1 MRNQRLMNLLAIL
14 VGGVGVAIGVLLLA
28 IVASGNVI
36 QGKAG
41 LALSGAALLLL
52 VAAFL
57 AVPFSVRVA
66 KWLTLLAL
74 ACLASLAIRLVFWPQ
89 PGVAPTL
96 LVQIAVIAFAALLVI
111 RVFLRRRRNGAEP
124 GR

>member
-1 MRNQRLMNLLAIL
+1 MRNQRLMSFLATL
-14 VGGVGVAIGVLLLA
+14 VGGVGVAMGLLLLA
-28 IVASGNVI
+28 IVGSGNVI

-52 VAAFL
+52 AAPFL

-74 ACLASLAIRLVFWPQ
+74 ACLASLSIRLVLWPQ

-96 LVQIAVIAFAALLVI
+96 LVQIAVIAFAALLVL
-111 RVFLRRRRNGAEP
+111 RMFLSRRGNRPRLDS
-124 GR
+124 

>member
-28 IVASGNVI
+28 IFASGNVI

-89 PGVAPTL
+89 PGVRGAELKISLEDLRLPA
-96 LVQIAVIAFAALLVI
+96 IAVS
-111 RVFLRRRRNGAEP
+111 
-124 GR
+124 

>member
-28 IVASGNVI
+28 IVASGNVT
-36 QGKAG
+36 QGQTG
-41 LALSGAALLLL
+41 LALSGTAFLLL
-52 VAAFL
+52 AAPFL

-74 ACLASLAIRLVFWPQ
+74 ACLASLSIRLVFWPQ

-96 LVQIAVIAFAALLVI
+96 LVQIAVIAFAALLVL
-111 RVFLRRRRNGAEP
+111 RVFLRRRGI
-124 GR
+124 GSHLDS

>member
-1 MRNQRLMNLLAIL
+1 MNLLAIL

-28 IVASGNVI
+28 IVASGNVT
-36 QGKAG
+36 QGQTG
-41 LALSGAALLLL
+41 LALSGTAFLLL
-52 VAAFL
+52 AAPFL

-74 ACLASLAIRLVFWPQ
+74 ACLASLSIRSVFWPQ

-96 LVQIAVIAFAALLVI
+96 LVQIAVIAFAALLVL
-111 RVFLRRRRNGAEP
+111 RVFLRRRGI
-124 GR
+124 GSHLDS